1 MASTTFYSS
10 PTTFPPGVL
19 TGRPMEM
26 FEVTPTCDIYAVPEQ
41 WAVGGG
47 DVAILEELTDALR
60 ERDLERDGN
69 MAEIQDLLVGLESI
83 PDGEWIE
90 SRDRGN
96 HSWSATLTIAAPSL
110 DQFEEDFDY
119 EEFLKLSNID
129 EEEVDME
136 MEEALDAIDQE
147 MDWIRSLP
155 TARPDPASWIEQQ
168 LQLLERFQDKTDY
181 YRYPMVW
188 DGGVV
193 VLHDFFS
200 SFGIK
205 EALQQFEED
214 YDYEEFL
221 RMNNIV
227 EVDMEMEEVLGAI
240 DQEKEEEMD
249 WIEEQLQLLERFQ
262 DKTDYYMYPMV
273 WDGGVFVLHEF
284 VRFGIKEALQQFEED
299 FDYEQSLWEENKA
312 CEKQKINLHRLLACE
327 DVTKR
332 PGWCGSLCPYDE
344 TTQQERYNW
353 DVEMITS
360 FPQNRK
366 GYALGKTPYG
376 LVFYS
381 ETFRNY
387 HPGIGGIVKTT
398 VALQD
403 SQKMEQSTRSFP
415 FTAIYLH

>member
-1 MASTTFYSS
+1 MTATY
-10 PTTFPPGVL
+10 PPGVL

-26 FEVTPTCDIYAVPEQ
+26 FEVAPNLDLYAVPEQ
-41 WAVGGG
+41 WAVGNK
-47 DVAILEELTDALR
+47 DTENLKELSDALEGAHEDLYTAQMGGLVEQLDSVFTSDR
-60 ERDLERDGN
+60 LISRLDWTDIDQLERFSAPANYSSYLDQL
-69 MAEIQDLLVGLESI
+69 MEVDAELFPGKE
-83 PDGEWIE
+83 
-90 SRDRGN
+90 
-96 HSWSATLTIAAPSL
+96 IADAL
-110 DQFEEDFDY
+110 QQFEEDFDY
-119 EEFLKLSNID
+119 EEFLRMNNI
-129 EEEVDME
+129 EEVDME
-136 MEEALDAIDQE
+136 MEDALDVLDQE
-147 MDWIRSLP
+147 R
-155 TARPDPASWIEQQ
+155 Q
-168 LQLLERFQDKTDY
+168 
-181 YRYPMVW
+181 
-188 DGGVV
+188 G
-193 VLHDFFS
+193 
-200 SFGIK
+200 
-205 EALQQFEED
+205 
-214 YDYEEFL
+214 
-221 RMNNIV
+221 
-227 EVDMEMEEVLGAI
+227 
-240 DQEKEEEMD
+240 EMD
-249 WIEEQLQLLERFQ
+249 WIEEQLIHLERFQ
-262 DKTDYYMYPMV
+262 DKSAYYMYPMV
-273 WDGGVFVLHEF
+273 WDGGVIVLHDF
-284 VRFGIKEALQQFEED
+284 FSSFGIKEALQQFEED

>member
-1 MASTTFYSS
+1 MASTTFYSY

-41 WAVGGG
+41 WAVGDG

-60 ERDLERDGN
+60 ERDLGLDWDMG
-69 MAEIQDLLVGLESI
+69 EIQDLLDGLESI

-110 DQFEEDFDY
+110 DQFEEDF
-119 EEFLKLSNID
+119 
-129 EEEVDME
+129 
-136 MEEALDAIDQE
+136 
-147 MDWIRSLP
+147 
-155 TARPDPASWIEQQ
+155 
-168 LQLLERFQDKTDY
+168 
-181 YRYPMVW
+181 
-188 DGGVV
+188 
-193 VLHDFFS
+193 
-200 SFGIK
+200 
-205 EALQQFEED
+205 
-214 YDYEEFL
+214 DYEEFL

-273 WDGGVFVLHEF
+273 WDGGVIVLHDF
-284 VRFGIKEALQQFEED
+284 FSSFGIKEALQQFEED

-332 PGWCGSLCPYDE
+332 PGWCGRLCPHDE

>member
-1 MASTTFYSS
+1 MSVTTY
-10 PTTFPPGVL
+10 PTTYPPGVL

-26 FEVTPTCDIYAVPEQ
+26 FEATPTCDIYAVPEQ
-41 WAVGGG
+41 WTVGDG
-47 DVAILEELTDALR
+47 DLSILEELTDALR
-60 ERDLERDGN
+60 ERDLGLDWD
-69 MAEIQDLLVGLESI
+69 MDEIQELLVGLESI

-90 SRDRGN
+90 TGKN
-96 HSWSATLTIAAPSL
+96 HSWSATPTIAATAL
-110 DQFEEDFDY
+110 GQFEEDFDY
-119 EEFLKLSNID
+119 EESLRMNNI
-129 EEEVDME
+129 EEVDME

-147 MDWIRSLP
+147 KEEEMD
-155 TARPDPASWIEQQ
+155 WIEQQ
-168 LQLLERFQDKTDY
+168 LQLLDRYRHVCRHTGWRYQDKTDY

-188 DGGVV
+188 DGGFV

-200 SFGIK
+200 S
-205 EALQQFEED
+205 
-214 YDYEEFL
+214 
-221 RMNNIV
+221 
-227 EVDMEMEEVLGAI
+227 
-240 DQEKEEEMD
+240 
-249 WIEEQLQLLERFQ
+249 
-262 DKTDYYMYPMV
+262 
-273 WDGGVFVLHEF
+273 
-284 VRFGIKEALQQFEED
+284 FGIKEALQQFEED

-312 CEKQKINLHRLLACE
+312 CEEQKINLHRLLACE

-344 TTQQERYNW
+344 TTQQERYIW

-376 LVFYS
+376 LVFYP

-387 HPGIGGIVKTT
+387 HPGIGGVVQTT

>member
-1 MASTTFYSS
+1 
-10 PTTFPPGVL
+10 
-19 TGRPMEM
+19 
-26 FEVTPTCDIYAVPEQ
+26 
-41 WAVGGG
+41 
-47 DVAILEELTDALR
+47 
-60 ERDLERDGN
+60 
-69 MAEIQDLLVGLESI
+69 
-83 PDGEWIE
+83 
-90 SRDRGN
+90 
-96 HSWSATLTIAAPSL
+96 
-110 DQFEEDFDY
+110 
-119 EEFLKLSNID
+119 
-129 EEEVDME
+129 
-136 MEEALDAIDQE
+136 
-147 MDWIRSLP
+147 
-155 TARPDPASWIEQQ
+155 
-168 LQLLERFQDKTDY
+168 
-181 YRYPMVW
+181 
-188 DGGVV
+188 
-193 VLHDFFS
+193 
-200 SFGIK
+200 
-205 EALQQFEED
+205 
-214 YDYEEFL
+214 
-221 RMNNIV
+221 
-227 EVDMEMEEVLGAI
+227 
-240 DQEKEEEMD
+240 
-249 WIEEQLQLLERFQ
+249 
-262 DKTDYYMYPMV
+262 MV

-332 PGWCGSLCPYDE
+332 PGWCGRLCPYDGE
-344 TTQQERYNW
+344 LQQERYIW

>member
-1 MASTTFYSS
+1 
-10 PTTFPPGVL
+10 
-19 TGRPMEM
+19 MEM

-41 WAVGGG
+41 WAVGDG

-83 PDGEWIE
+83 PDGEWTE

-96 HSWSATLTIAAPSL
+96 HSWSARLTIAAPSL

-119 EEFLKLSNID
+119 EEFLRMNNIV
-129 EEEVDME
+129 EVDME

-147 MDWIRSLP
+147 
-155 TARPDPASWIEQQ
+155 
-168 LQLLERFQDKTDY
+168 
-181 YRYPMVW
+181 
-188 DGGVV
+188 
-193 VLHDFFS
+193 
-200 SFGIK
+200 
-205 EALQQFEED
+205 
-214 YDYEEFL
+214 
-221 RMNNIV
+221 
-227 EVDMEMEEVLGAI
+227 
-240 DQEKEEEMD
+240 KEEEMD
-249 WIEEQLQLLERFQ
+249 WIEQQLQLLERFQ

-273 WDGGVFVLHEF
+273 WDGGVIVLHEF

-332 PGWCGSLCPYDE
+332 PGWCGRLCPYDGE
-344 TTQQERYNW
+344 LQQERYIW